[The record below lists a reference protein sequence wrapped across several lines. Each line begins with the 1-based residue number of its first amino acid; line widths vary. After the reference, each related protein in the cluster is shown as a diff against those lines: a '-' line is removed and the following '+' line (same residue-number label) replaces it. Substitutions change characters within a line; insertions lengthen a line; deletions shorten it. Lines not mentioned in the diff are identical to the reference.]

1 MPNQDE
7 TTLPLRLNLRRKS
20 PSSPK
25 TGLKLTVSLPYCC
38 QSLWRSGSSSFS
50 GTRPTR
56 RPLLIRKPLRRTARH
71 PSVDVVS
78 VNYAPASESVGY
90 PGETRGW
97 YESTIYARVNG
108 YVDKWFV
115 DIGDRVHK
123 GQVLATIETPDLD
136 AQLQAAQHQLVVS
149 QSQVE
154 VVKAQADFAKS
165 TYDRW
170 RDSPK
175 GVVSEQE
182 REEKKAEFTSS
193 VAQMRAA
200 EAKVSADQ
208 ADVDRLN
215 AIEGYKQVTAPFDGV
230 ITSRHIDIG
239 DLVTSGST
247 SSTTSLY
254 TVAQIS
260 EIRIFV
266 DVPQQAIAGMD
277 VGVPAAATSDE
288 FPGRKFEGKITRTS
302 ATRSIR
308 PRGLLH
314 VEVDLENPDLVL
326 MPGMY
331 LQVHFEITHRGL
343 LRVPASALMFRSGG
357 PQVAVVAD
365 DGKINFRDVSIA
377 IDNGDFVEIG
387 SGVSAN
393 EKVALNL
400 SDQIAEGDQVT
411 ATEIDAQAEVAQ
423 APDSAQT
430 GESRAVAADVV
441 PPP

>member
-1 MPNQDE
+1 MAGFVIVHWRKAE
-7 TTLPLRLNLRRKS
+7 ATAALNAQTDGQES
-20 PSSPK
+20 QTP
-25 TGLKLTVSLPYCC
+25 
-38 QSLWRSGSSSFS
+38 
-50 GTRPTR
+50 
-56 RPLLIRKPLRRTARH
+56 A
-71 PSVDVVS
+71 VDVVN
-78 VNYAPASESVGY
+78 VNFAPPSESIGY

-97 YESTIYARVNG
+97 YESTIYARTNG
-108 YVDKWFV
+108 SVDQWFV
-115 DIGDRVHK
+115 DIGDHVHK
-123 GQVLATIETPDLD
+123 GQVLATIDTPDLD

-154 VVKAQADFAKS
+154 VVKAQSDFAKS

-182 REEKKAEFTSS
+182 RDEKKAEYASS
-193 VAQMRAA
+193 VAQLRAA

-247 SSTTSLY
+247 TSTTSLY

-260 EIRIFV
+260 EIRVFV
-266 DVPQQAIAGMD
+266 DVPQQATAGLD
-277 VGVPAAATSDE
+277 VGVRAVAMANE
-288 FPGRKFEGKITRTS
+288 FPDKKFEGNITRTS
-302 ATRSIR
+302 HAIDPVTRTLR
-308 PRGLLH
+308 

-331 LQVHFEITHRGL
+331 IKVDFNIPHKGL

-357 PQVAVVAD
+357 PQVAVVD
-365 DGKINFRDVSIA
+365 KDGKVQFRDVQIA
-377 IDNGDFVEIG
+377 IDNGDYVEIG
-387 SGVSAN
+387 SGVFPN

-400 SDQIAEGDQVT
+400 SDQIAEGQKVT
-411 ATEIDAQAEVAQ
+411 AEEIDTEGKFAQ
-423 APDSAQT
+423 APASGQSDGGQT
-430 GESRAVAADVV
+430 AAADAGSSSR
-441 PPP
+441 

>member
-1 MPNQDE
+1 
-7 TTLPLRLNLRRKS
+7 
-20 PSSPK
+20 
-25 TGLKLTVSLPYCC
+25 LKLTVIAV
-38 QSLWRSGSSSFS
+38 
-50 GTRPTR
+50 
-56 RPLLIRKPLRRTARH
+56 LLSVALAIGFFIVQRHKADATAALDSQAVSQEGEA
-71 PSVDVVS
+71 PAVDVVS
-78 VNYAPASESVGY
+78 VNYAPATESIGY

-266 DVPQQAIAGMD
+266 DVPQRAIAGMD
-277 VGVPAAATSDE
+277 VGVPAVATSDE

-302 ATRSIR
+302 HAIDPATRT
-308 PRGLLH
+308 LH

-331 LQVHFEITHRGL
+331 LQEHFEITHRGL

-357 PQVAVVAD
+357 PQVAVVTD
-365 DGKINFRDVSIA
+365 DDKINFRDVTIA

-387 SGVSAN
+387 SGISAN

-400 SDQIAEGDQVT
+400 SDQIAEGDKVA
-411 ATEIDAQAEVAQ
+411 ATDVDARTGA
-423 APDSAQT
+423 AQT
-430 GESRAVAADVV
+430 PNSSQTNESRAVTADVV

>member
-1 MPNQDE
+1 MPSDNDIAAPAQPE
-7 TTLPLRLNLRRKS
+7 VKAPPSRKM
-20 PSSPK
+20 
-25 TGLKLTVSLPYCC
+25 GLKLTVAA
-38 QSLWRSGSSSFS
+38 
-50 GTRPTR
+50 
-56 RPLLIRKPLRRTARH
+56 LLLSVALAIGFFAVQRH
-71 PSVDVVS
+71 KADAAAALDSQTVSQDGEAPSVDVVS

-115 DIGDRVHK
+115 DIGDHVHK

-182 REEKKAEFTSS
+182 REEKKEEYSSS

-260 EIRIFV
+260 EIRVFV
-266 DVPQQAIAGMD
+266 DVPQKATAGMD
-277 VGVPAAATSDE
+277 VGVRAAATSDE

-302 ATRSIR
+302 HAIDPATRT
-308 PRGLLH
+308 LH
-314 VEVDLENPDLVL
+314 VEVDLENPNLML

-331 LQVHFEITHRGL
+331 LQVHFELTHRGL

-357 PQVAVVAD
+357 PQVAVVTD
-365 DGKINFRDVSIA
+365 DGRINFRDVSIA

-387 SGVSAN
+387 SGVSVD

-400 SDQIAEGDQVT
+400 SDQIAEGDRVT
-411 ATEIDAQAEVAQ
+411 ATDIDAQAKVSQ
-423 APDSAQT
+423 APVSPQA
-430 GESRAVAADVV
+430 GEPRAVAADAT